1 MRQSFLAGLL
11 AAAAALPGPALAQ
24 REDLAF
30 IDGTRPVTVDAG
42 QRGDFGGQRREGGW
56 NGGGQRGDGGGFRQ
70 RGEGFQRPMQAPPAP
85 VAPQAVPVAPSQV
98 APQFQQRDAFRQ
110 DRFQNRQQFQQDR
123 FQNRQQFRQ
132 DRGFGQVPPVIAP
145 GNPALTDQRRFGGQ
159 GFNGQG
165 FNGQDGRALRSDR
178 RDDFRGRPD
187 AGQFR
192 GDQFRGFNQNRGN
205 GFSGNGFNSNRFG
218 TGPFAGNGF
227 RGNNGFYSGRGFD
240 DRGGGRGSWNR
251 GWRNDRQ
258 YDWQGFRSYNRDFF
272 RLPPYYAPQGWGYG
286 YRRFG
291 IGLTLDA
298 LLFDQDYWIG
308 DPSYYRLPPAY
319 GPYQW
324 VRYYNDALLIDVRS
338 GYVVDAVYDI
348 FY

>member
-11 AAAAALPGPALAQ
+11 AAVAALPSPALAQ

-42 QRGDFGGQRREGGW
+42 QRGDFGGQRPQGSW

-70 RGEGFQRPMQAPPAP
+70 RGEGFQRPMQPPQAP

-132 DRGFGQVPPVIAP
+132 DRGFGQVPQNAQPV
-145 GNPALTDQRRFGGQ
+145 NP
-159 GFNGQG
+159 GFNGQRFSG
-165 FNGQDGRALRSDR
+165 QGFDGQRFNGQDRRDFRNDR
-178 RDDFRGRPD
+178 RDDAFRGRP
-187 AGQFR
+187 G

-205 GFSGNGFNSNRFG
+205 GFNGNGFNSNRFG
-218 TGPFAGNGF
+218 GNGF
-227 RGNNGFYSGRGFD
+227 NGNGFNSNRFGNQFGGNNGFYS
-240 DRGGGRGSWNR
+240 DRDFGGRGAWNR
-251 GWRNDRQ
+251 GWRNNNQ
-258 YDWQGFRSYNRDFF
+258 YDWQGYRAYNRDFF
-272 RLPPYYAPQGWGYG
+272 RLPRYYAPNGWGSG
-286 YRRFG
+286 YQRFG
-291 IGLTLDA
+291 IGLTLNS

-308 DPSYYRLPPAY
+308 DPGYYRLPPAY

-324 VRYYNDALLIDVRS
+324 VRYYNDALLVDVRS